1 MPVIE
6 IIADGGRRRRW
17 SASEKLRIAE
27 EKHPT
32 WCSSSLAGSEAEKQY
47 RYLTILERDNIRW
60 KVPNEG
66 NEMKPV
72 RVAILGASGWMGK
85 VHSMA
90 FQTFPQ
96 FVGTAG
102 GTASIVSVVVNN
114 PAAQPDLAVQAQGAR
129 VLTDWMD
136 AVNDPEVDLIDI
148 CLPDSLHYPVAKA
161 ALLAGKHVYCE
172 KPLADTA
179 AEAKAL
185 SDIARQKGLI
195 TRVGHAFPRN
205 PVHDLAKEII
215 TSGEIGEVKLFK
227 GCQHVD
233 MFGDP
238 LAPFMWRADARLAP
252 TGIVGDTG
260 SHVFSFMEFLVGRV
274 ASLVADNLIS
284 TPKRPVLT
292 GSALGA
298 DAAALTGAEEWAD
311 VTNPDATHLLCRFEN
326 GASGIV
332 DFSRVA
338 TGRKFRQSYEVY
350 GTKGSILYDYD
361 EVNRLH
367 FYTNAD
373 SAGRRGFRAIDIGPE
388 HPTYRAFLPL
398 ANLSLG
404 YNETK
409 IIEAAEVIQSITRG
423 EPMWP
428 TFDTG
433 HHICQIVDA
442 VMESG
447 RRRSWVD
454 IDLAG

>member
-1 MPVIE
+1 
-6 IIADGGRRRRW
+6 
-17 SASEKLRIAE
+17 
-27 EKHPT
+27 
-32 WCSSSLAGSEAEKQY
+32 
-47 RYLTILERDNIRW
+47 
-60 KVPNEG
+60 
-66 NEMKPV
+66 
-72 RVAILGASGWMGK
+72 MGK

-90 FQTFPQ
+90 FQTFPH
-96 FVGTAG
+96 FLGTAE
-102 GTASIVSVVVNN
+102 GTARIVSLVEAN
-114 PAAQPDLAVQAQGAR
+114 PAARADLAQRIPGAR
-129 VLTDWMD
+129 ILTDWQD

-148 CLPDSLHYPVAKA
+148 CLPDSLHHPVAKA

-179 AEAKAL
+179 AEAKELA
-185 SDIARQKGLI
+185 DIAREKGLI

-215 TSGEIGEVKLFK
+215 TSGEIGEVRLFK

-238 LAPFMWRADARLAP
+238 LAPFMWRADGKLAP

-260 SHVFSFMEFLVGRV
+260 THVFSFMEFLVGRV
-274 ASLVADNLIS
+274 ASLVADTLIV
-284 TPKRPVLT
+284 TPRRPVVA

-298 DAAALTGAEEWAD
+298 DAAGLTGAEDWAE
-311 VTNPDATHLLCRFEN
+311 VTNPDATHLMCRFEN

-338 TGRKFRQSYEVY
+338 TGRKFRQGYEVY
-350 GTKGSILYDYD
+350 GTKGSILYDWD
-361 EVNRLH
+361 NVNRLH
-367 FYTNAD
+367 LYTND
-373 SAGRRGFRAIDIGPE
+373 DRAGRRGYRAIDVGPE

-398 ANLSLG
+398 PNFALG
-404 YNETK
+404 YNEMK
-409 IIEAAEVIQSITRG
+409 IIEAAEVIRSITRG

-442 VMESG
+442 CMESG
-447 RRRSWVD
+447 RRRAWVD
-454 IDLAG
+454 IDLVG